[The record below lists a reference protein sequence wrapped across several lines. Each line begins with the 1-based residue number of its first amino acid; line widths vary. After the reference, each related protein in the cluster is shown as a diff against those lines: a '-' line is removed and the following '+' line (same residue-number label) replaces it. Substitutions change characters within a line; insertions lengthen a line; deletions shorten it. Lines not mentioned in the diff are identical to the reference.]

1 MVEELASLLEN
12 FPGAA
17 NQTRCFL
24 HILNL
29 TAKSILQQF
38 EIPKKKNSDGDGGDG
53 DDGDGWDNKKVLKK
67 AISELQALSKE
78 IEEEENTSQVETD
91 DVEDDDNE
99 EGLEDERQDLT
110 EEQIAELEADLMPV
124 RLMLTK
130 VCSDDSVKIFNPLA
144 CFLSATST
152 VEHNEELVNTYSS
165 SMEHQTEGAQSGYS
179 YDAARRCNAMEFDFR
194 YDRLFNHLPFGS

>member
-38 EIPKKKNSDGDGGDG
+38 EIPKKKNSDGNGGDG

-91 DVEDDDNE
+91 DVEDNDNE

-130 VCSDDSVKIFNPLA
+130 VCSDDSAKIFNPLA
-144 CFLSATST
+144 
-152 VEHNEELVNTYSS
+152 
-165 SMEHQTEGAQSGYS
+165 
-179 YDAARRCNAMEFDFR
+179 
-194 YDRLFNHLPFGS
+194 